1 MDAVP
6 KCGDRMTD
14 KAVVPDGALVRGWIG
29 PQAFRHWSALQEWI
43 ASSYPDV
50 FKQDWI
56 YGGKKH
62 GWCLRYKKSR
72 AFCTL
77 VPEYRAFSVVVVLGE
92 AERQKVQ
99 ERRALLS
106 QRLMDLYESAQT
118 YADGKWLQVGVTSV
132 ADLKDVTELLALKRA
147 PERADP

>member
-6 KCGDRMTD
+6 KIGDRLTD
-14 KAVVPDGALVRGWIG
+14 KAVVPDDAMIRAWIG
-29 PQAFRHWSALQEWI
+29 PQAFRQWSALQQWI
-43 ASSYPDV
+43 ASAYPDV
-50 FKQDWI
+50 FRPDWI

-77 VPEYRAFSVVVVLGE
+77 VPGYRAFSTVVVLGE
-92 AERQKVQ
+92 AERQTV
-99 ERRALLS
+99 EARRAVLS
-106 QRLMDLYESAQT
+106 RRLMDLYESAPT
-118 YADGKWLQVGVTSV
+118 YSDGKWLQVGVASA

-147 PERADP
+147 PRKAPP